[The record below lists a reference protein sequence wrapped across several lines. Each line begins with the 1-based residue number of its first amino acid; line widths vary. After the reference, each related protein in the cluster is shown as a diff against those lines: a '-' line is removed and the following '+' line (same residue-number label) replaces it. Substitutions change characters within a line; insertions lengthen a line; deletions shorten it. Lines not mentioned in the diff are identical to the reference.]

1 MGTAQFQFRSFHNEI
16 ASVGYFDGRWEDGM
30 SDGDEML
37 RQKFGGSS
45 KLTGQ
50 VFGGESG
57 GGPLGA
63 GAVEAY
69 PAA

>member
-1 MGTAQFQFRSFHNEI
+1 MNVNAFRI
-16 ASVGYFDGRWEDGM
+16 A
-30 SDGDEML
+30 L
-37 RQKFGGSS
+37 FGGSS

-50 VFGGESG
+50 VLGGESG
-57 GGPLGA
+57 AGPLGA